1 MSPLPPRAGVKARR
15 LSHAGPGPGHRRSH
29 PGGWTAAAGA
39 RRGRARLQ
47 VPPRPEGGLHGW
59 PCGVCTRGGPIAAP
73 GSRACWGSPPAPSA
87 AALAR
92 PGHDA
97 RPSRGHTPVTSSKH
111 ASLRRGEHCEAP
123 DQTAPPVRAPEPL
136 TAACPRSLT
145 QGSVSMASGTGAQ
158 AWPGSH
164 AHLATQGPPR
174 AGPRP
179 GPQRPEPHLRPE
191 DRPVP
196 RPTRPSS
203 RHPEAHAGAGP
214 VPTNQQ
220 QVSGRWGWGPREST
234 SGSRRRSAK
243 WPSSR
248 WACCPAAQP
257 GFVPGLRV
265 PTGPAPA
272 PGALGSIEM

>member
-1 MSPLPPRAGVKARR
+1 MPGSRCHRGRRAG
-15 LSHAGPGPGHRRSH
+15 STAGCAGSVPG
-29 PGGWTAAAGA
+29 
-39 RRGRARLQ
+39 
-47 VPPRPEGGLHGW
+47 
-59 PCGVCTRGGPIAAP
+59 GGPIAAP
-73 GSRACWGSPPAPSA
+73 GSHACWGSPPAPSA

-97 RPSRGHTPVTSSKH
+97 RPSRGHTRHLLQARFATEGG
-111 ASLRRGEHCEAP
+111 ALRGPRP
-123 DQTAPPVRAPEPL
+123 DSATRAGTRAPHGRLSSEPD
-136 TAACPRSLT
+136 P
-145 QGSVSMASGTGAQ
+145 GVSVHGQWDRGPGLARKSRTPCYAGTSQSGAQ
-158 AWPGSH
+158 ARAS
-164 AHLATQGPPR
+164 ATGATPPARGPPR
-174 AGPRP
+174 PPPPRAPAP
-179 GPQRPEPHLRPE
+179 GTL
-191 DRPVP
+191 
-196 RPTRPSS
+196 RPTRG
-203 RHPEAHAGAGP
+203 RGP
-214 VPTNQQ
+214 ANQQ